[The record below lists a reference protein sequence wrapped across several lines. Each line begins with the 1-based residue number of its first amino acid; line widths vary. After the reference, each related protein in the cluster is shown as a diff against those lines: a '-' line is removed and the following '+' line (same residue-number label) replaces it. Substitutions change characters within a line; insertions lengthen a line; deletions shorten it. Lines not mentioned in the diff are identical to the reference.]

1 MASLSES
8 TASRAAPGADAE
20 SLPESPSVSAPSL
33 STRSVPKITRK
44 PTHFSVVDAVRID
57 AEGFRNRRAYWI
69 TESPEVM
76 DCYGRAI
83 ALVDSGIWEIIVTL
97 AICADMSLTIASFVL
112 PPEESDSLGLFLAG
126 GFVLLILVVDVV
138 LRIMKERCG
147 FFLKILNLIEFVVAI
162 VGLVTVVVEVEER
175 LTVGSDGIKQP
186 GASLGRTI
194 RPVLRVFRIFRGFF
208 SFFASRGG
216 IRGRI
221 NKGVDRLFDHIVRKQ
236 LVEFLLMPKQN
247 IKIQPSQGILHIE
260 RAQLRSSR
268 LNNLHLPLILTAGIL
283 DMVHL
288 ELKMGKLNAGHHRL
302 MVLIQNVILV
312 MGPGR
317 SEERSSDW
325 NFHDVKAAKTKTIKL
340 ASKLLEAFAKP
351 PKQPAKPPPQQMHGS
366 VRVQKEAGSSWL
378 RRKLAKLL
386 RDILNNGMQIAI
398 HDFEIRYEDENS
410 GICGPYRIL
419 GGFVVDSLQL
429 RAVSAG
435 QGHGDEQHLFR
446 AKGDW
451 RAGLGQPEDYGR
463 SPSSWRTMSF
473 RNTFSNPLFGKTA
486 PAPSIFDFS
495 HGVHGGLHGYGIKV
509 FWEMFPMDRKCTM
522 SSDVLKDGLGTTTA
536 TSQFRLRL
544 QEDSGCSVTEF
555 LKTRKFLKM
564 WERLRYGICTVVM
577 QRMLEEKQGMDAV
590 YVSSH
595 RLREKARRLRD
606 IIGQYKYLV
615 EPCNFS
621 IHFVARPFRG
631 NGDEPH
637 LDLDVNIQELSLL
650 LDMKQL
656 KGLAAIL
663 GYLQRW
669 MRHDALFQWKP
680 VPAEFR
686 NSADISGCGLTRG
699 RLLWAFALKLVLQSI
714 HPKYFWTS
722 LAWIH
727 MRRGASIRQAL
738 FEALSARTVDQ
749 ERVQVLQV
757 SLPLIECLAVR
768 REFLIQQARRKKEE
782 SYFKREGNCCPCRR
796 KTPEE
801 MAEAQEEEQDEEE
814 GDSDIIDDES
824 EENNSDSGEIPPNT
838 EAIEVLPDIKI
849 APRSPT
855 NTAVSAGTPE
865 KEEKEQRR
873 MSLWGSQKR
882 PKDKLDISGLK
893 EFMQIHVSLR
903 KFYFD
908 LLYPPGPNG
917 RRRAML
923 RLGALWCESL
933 GAKGAPYRLWSCLA
947 PPLVVVT
954 LPVGDPMHKHPALGL
969 QVQEASAVFSAAPK
983 DGPELRTFM
992 LFDEHIS
999 REKSQKA
1006 GLSRPVLQLRA
1017 AKLKPNPISEE
1028 EARAT
1033 PWGRTGVKSIPAPW
1047 RMGVCVE
1054 PFRATICKS
1063 FILRV
1068 KDFLWS
1074 YLIVP
1079 NLDPAELTKRA
1090 DPSARTLEDPCHLW
1104 VQLQEIRKK
1113 RHQRHRHLKFGRR
1126 LEMAMGLRGPFADGQ
1141 RFFGT
1146 VIFPGGFSATVLEL
1160 YHENRW
1166 MRLTINAPP
1175 GMNEFHRL
1183 GWPVDGSGGYRP
1195 FGALEPCRSID
1206 GWWFETEEQSRHFAQ
1221 AQADG
1226 GRMEGS
1232 AWEATEM
1239 IDVEHF
1245 SALAGQPPR
1254 LAGRGLPRQALQPSK
1269 VASEQVAES
1278 KERTLLSC
1286 AAQVAGP
1293 TAIIATSMAVEIG
1306 RNAAARLAAS
1316 MPSCGQVEKA
1326 ALPTQP
1332 RQRKRRSSLSLPT
1345 GTPQRVGPFKT
1356 LEEAALTVTM
1366 EVLPK
1371 GALGL
1376 PAPSLLPAWWEELGL
1391 VRSDVS
1397 IASR

>member
-1 MASLSES
+1 
-8 TASRAAPGADAE
+8 
-20 SLPESPSVSAPSL
+20 
-33 STRSVPKITRK
+33 
-44 PTHFSVVDAVRID
+44 
-57 AEGFRNRRAYWI
+57 
-69 TESPEVM
+69 
-76 DCYGRAI
+76 
-83 ALVDSGIWEIIVTL
+83 
-97 AICADMSLTIASFVL
+97 
-112 PPEESDSLGLFLAG
+112 
-126 GFVLLILVVDVV
+126 
-138 LRIMKERCG
+138 
-147 FFLKILNLIEFVVAI
+147 
-162 VGLVTVVVEVEER
+162 
-175 LTVGSDGIKQP
+175 
-186 GASLGRTI
+186 
-194 RPVLRVFRIFRGFF
+194 
-208 SFFASRGG
+208 
-216 IRGRI
+216 
-221 NKGVDRLFDHIVRKQ
+221 
-236 LVEFLLMPKQN
+236 
-247 IKIQPSQGILHIE
+247 
-260 RAQLRSSR
+260 
-268 LNNLHLPLILTAGIL
+268 
-283 DMVHL
+283 
-288 ELKMGKLNAGHHRL
+288 
-302 MVLIQNVILV
+302 
-312 MGPGR
+312 
-317 SEERSSDW
+317 
-325 NFHDVKAAKTKTIKL
+325 
-340 ASKLLEAFAKP
+340 
-351 PKQPAKPPPQQMHGS
+351 
-366 VRVQKEAGSSWL
+366 
-378 RRKLAKLL
+378 
-386 RDILNNGMQIAI
+386 MQIAI

-419 GGFVVDSLQL
+419 GSFVVDSLQL

-495 HGVHGGLHGYGIKV
+495 HGVHGAQ
-509 FWEMFPMDRKCTM
+509 EMFPMDRKCTM

-544 QEDSGCSVTEF
+544 QEESV
-555 LKTRKFLKM
+555 
-564 WERLRYGICTVVM
+564 
-577 QRMLEEKQGMDAV
+577 EKQGMDAV

-621 IHFVARPFRG
+621 IHF
-631 NGDEPH
+631 
-637 LDLDVNIQELSLL
+637 ELSLL

-738 FEALSARTVDQ
+738 FEALSAR
-749 ERVQVLQV
+749 RGRAG
-757 SLPLIECLAVR
+757 ECLAVR

-983 DGPELRTFM
+983 D
-992 LFDEHIS
+992 
-999 REKSQKA
+999 
-1006 GLSRPVLQLRA
+1006 
-1017 AKLKPNPISEE
+1017 
-1028 EARAT
+1028 
-1033 PWGRTGVKSIPAPW
+1033 
-1047 RMGVCVE
+1047 
-1054 PFRATICKS
+1054 
-1063 FILRV
+1063 
-1068 KDFLWS
+1068 
-1074 YLIVP
+1074 
-1079 NLDPAELTKRA
+1079 
-1090 DPSARTLEDPCHLW
+1090 
-1104 VQLQEIRKK
+1104 
-1113 RHQRHRHLKFGRR
+1113 
-1126 LEMAMGLRGPFADGQ
+1126 
-1141 RFFGT
+1141 
-1146 VIFPGGFSATVLEL
+1146 
-1160 YHENRW
+1160 W
-1166 MRLTINAPP
+1166 M
-1175 GMNEFHRL
+1175 
-1183 GWPVDGSGGYRP
+1183 
-1195 FGALEPCRSID
+1195 
-1206 GWWFETEEQSRHFAQ
+1206 
-1221 AQADG
+1221 
-1226 GRMEGS
+1226 
-1232 AWEATEM
+1232 
-1239 IDVEHF
+1239 
-1245 SALAGQPPR
+1245 
-1254 LAGRGLPRQALQPSK
+1254 
-1269 VASEQVAES
+1269 
-1278 KERTLLSC
+1278 
-1286 AAQVAGP
+1286 
-1293 TAIIATSMAVEIG
+1293 
-1306 RNAAARLAAS
+1306 
-1316 MPSCGQVEKA
+1316 
-1326 ALPTQP
+1326 
-1332 RQRKRRSSLSLPT
+1332 
-1345 GTPQRVGPFKT
+1345 
-1356 LEEAALTVTM
+1356 
-1366 EVLPK
+1366 
-1371 GALGL
+1371 
-1376 PAPSLLPAWWEELGL
+1376 
-1391 VRSDVS
+1391 
-1397 IASR
+1397 